1 MLTKNPALMLQYL
14 DALLKH
20 SNFTKAAKDLYIS
33 QPYLTQTIKR
43 IEQEL
48 GVAIIDRQNQQLHL
62 SEAGKIY
69 YRYLEKQNAENAALS
84 QQLARYTQTD
94 QKILKLGVLSSLG
107 SFLLPL
113 FLPKFLT
120 NHPHVKIVLV
130 ENPPAINEK
139 LIINGELDFWLG
151 QNPETVD
158 PTLQLKTVGTEDYL
172 AVIPDNSKLYDEK
185 KQQLPDGS
193 IPIKMLLHEP
203 LVLSTT
209 DSAIRHQV
217 DALLSKYKI
226 TPNIIIESQNIVTAA
241 ELAAHGMGITI
252 VPASVAKKIT
262 PGNYN
267 FYYLPNHLISLRYFI
282 AFQRIRTL
290 SAPEKELI
298 QAFSAIKNTTK

>member
-1 MLTKNPALMLQYL
+1 LLTKNPALMLQYL

-185 KQQLPDGS
+185 K
-193 IPIKMLLHEP
+193 
-203 LVLSTT
+203 
-209 DSAIRHQV
+209 HQV